1 MPELP
6 EVETIARDL
15 TGHILNRRI
24 TTVEVFSAKTVSPR
38 GAVFKKNLLG
48 RKITKIARRG
58 KLLILSLLPQSGGN
72 KKLSPEPWIYL
83 LIHLK
88 MTGQLIYIDKN
99 SRVAG
104 GHSLKAV
111 SKAVQPAESEA
122 WSASVG
128 GKLPNSHTRA
138 LLKFNGGGQL
148 FFNDLRK
155 FGYLK
160 LATAAELE
168 KLLKNNYGPEPLTP
182 AFSFPA
188 FSAILKNKKTKIK
201 ALLLDQKA
209 IAGLGN
215 IYVDETLY
223 AARLKP
229 TRAAGSLKPAE
240 IRALW
245 LAINRIIGLAI
256 KHRGTTFSDYVDSR
270 GRPGNFSR
278 FLRVYGR
285 SGEKCPSCHGPIL
298 KTKVAGRGTH
308 YCPNCQK

>member
-58 KLLILSLLPQSGGN
+58 KLLILSLSQIVPAN
-72 KKLSPEPWIYL
+72 KKLAAEPLDYL

-88 MTGQLIYIDKN
+88 MTGQLIYIDKT

-104 GHSLKAV
+104 GHSLKARPQA
-111 SKAVQPAESEA
+111 SRPTTPTA

-128 GKLPNSHTRA
+128 GQLPNSHTRA
-138 LLKFNGGGQL
+138 LLNFAGGGQL

-168 KLLKNNYGPEPLTP
+168 KLLKNNYGPEPLTL
-182 AFSFPA
+182 AFSLSA

-201 ALLLDQKA
+201 ALLLDQKMV
-209 IAGLGN
+209 AGLGN

-223 AARLKP
+223 AARIRP
-229 TRAAGSLKPAE
+229 TRPAGSLKPAE

-285 SGEKCPSCHGPIL
+285 SGEKCPNCQGPIL
-298 KTKVAGRGTH
+298 KIKVAGRGTH